1 MRRVGHLALIIFELA
16 ILTALI
22 VATRCANYQDVFVA
36 GNVYFG
42 DADCYARM
50 TRAEMIR
57 AKPGLIIRHHAFEN
71 FPQGT
76 TPHTTAPLDY
86 LIVALSFL
94 LDPFTAHPLDLAG
107 AFVSPL
113 LALLGGW
120 FLWWWSRRLKFRYRW
135 AMLILY
141 AISPILVH
149 GTELGRPDHQ
159 SLLILLVAIAICADW
174 SWQNLQASTSSG
186 KSNRDGGPSFADASA
201 GKLETA
207 APCLPD
213 DAIRESRMPW
223 PLRAWAVTSAVCW
236 ALAIWVSAYEPLLL
250 FLIVTATALV
260 MNRRAV
266 FTPDRRAG
274 WILFAAIIAIAFV
287 VEQRVPSFTVLQSD
301 GHLKDWASTIGEL
314 VHVSPMNPVWLNWC
328 GYLLFAAPVL
338 IWIGIKSPRNGAPSP
353 RRAGSGRDVPIYVLL
368 VATYFLTIW
377 QARWGYF
384 FVLIFAL
391 ALPALLAPIKSSA
404 AVWIAFVL
412 STYPILRDWDERLWP
427 NETQLAR
434 QVEKRIESAQIRD
447 LSLSLRSP
455 EVHPF
460 LAPWWLSPSIA
471 YWSGQPGVAGS
482 SHESLNGIEDSARF
496 FLSEDLQT
504 AREILEKRHVAWVF
518 AYDSDRVAQNS
529 AAILNEPSP
538 LQSLCRVLDRTPS
551 RAPPFLIFSAQNP
564 TCKLYGVA
572 VGR

>member
-1 MRRVGHLALIIFELA
+1 VIRGILAVVEIA

-22 VATRCANYQDVFVA
+22 IATRCANYQDVFVA
-36 GNVYFG
+36 GNVYFV

-50 TRAEMIR
+50 TRVQMVR
-57 AKPGLIIRHHAFEN
+57 AKPLLITRHHAFEN

-94 LDPFTAHPLDLAG
+94 INPFTAHALDLAG

-120 FLWWWSRRLKFRYRW
+120 FLWWWSRRMKFRYRW
-135 AMLILY
+135 VMLILY

-159 SLLILLVAIAICADW
+159 SLLILLVTVAICTEW
-174 SWQNLQASTSSG
+174 SLQNL
-186 KSNRDGGPSFADASA
+186 RIGGTPSDVTRELRGVRAWVLASA
-201 GKLETA
+201 V
-207 APCLPD
+207 
-213 DAIRESRMPW
+213 
-223 PLRAWAVTSAVCW
+223 AWAV
-236 ALAIWVSAYEPLLL
+236 AIWVSAYEPLVL
-250 FLIVTATALV
+250 FLMLTAATLL

-266 FTPDRRAG
+266 FARDRRAG
-274 WILFAAIIAIAFV
+274 WILFAAIIAIAFAI
-287 VEQRVPSFTVLQSD
+287 EGRVPSFAILQSN
-301 GHLKDWASTIGEL
+301 GHLKNWASTIGEL

-328 GYLLFAAPVL
+328 GFLLFVAPVL
-338 IWIGIKSPRNGAPSP
+338 IWMSTRTVRNGAPDG
-353 RRAGSGRDVPIYVLL
+353 RALPFYVLL

-391 ALPALLAPIKSSA
+391 ALPALLAPIKSGA
-404 AVWIAFVL
+404 AVWIAVVL
-412 STYPILRDWDERLWP
+412 SMFPILRDWDERLWP
-427 NETQLAR
+427 NETQLAKR
-434 QVEKRIESAQIRD
+434 VEKRIESGQIRD
-447 LSLSLRSP
+447 LALSLRSP

-496 FLSEDLQT
+496 FLSDDLQK
-504 AREILEKRHVAWVF
+504 AREILEKRCVAWVF

-529 AAILNEPSP
+529 AAILNEPRP
-538 LQSLCRVLDRTPS
+538 LQPLCRVLDRTPS
-551 RAPPFLIFSAQNP
+551 HAPPFLIFSAQNP
-564 TCKLYGVA
+564 TCKVYRVA
-572 VGR
+572 VER